1 MMNTHRNL
9 LALTIAAALAL
20 SLTACSGG
28 GAGANVRPTPSPA
41 QPGTS
46 SNPTPPP
53 VTYTYP
59 EYSHLV
65 PTGALAAQQGT
76 ACSGHGCTG
85 AGVNVGILDSG
96 VDPNLA
102 DLQGRITWFK
112 SYITGG
118 IQSPNDTFGHGSVIA
133 QILGGSA
140 VSGFPGGVAP
150 DSNLYIAQIASSEN
164 NYLGYDAQAFQD
176 LIGQGVRIFNMSY
189 GPFDEV
195 TSSTSGPFYSNFFN
209 PLIQQS
215 NGLFVVAAMNQGNPQ
230 PSSLA
235 GLPYLDPAALA
246 NWIAVVNVNLTSSGQ
261 PDGLFAGAGGQDP
274 SNACGVAAQW
284 CISAPGEVQYL
295 PVPNFGNEGY
305 GTSFATAVVSGVAA
319 LVSQAYPW
327 MQGPQLQD
335 TILTTATPLGTGPY
349 PNATYGWGMVNAA
362 EAVQG
367 PAQFAFGAFDAN
379 LGSASST
386 FSNPIS
392 GTGSLD
398 LTGTTGTLTLTGANT
413 YSGGTSV
420 ASGNLW
426 LSGSVGSDVAISG
439 GSFGGPGTVN
449 GSVTNTGG
457 SLISQAPI
465 GGSGLTI
472 TGNYTANSAS
482 TTAIA
487 LGNPLT
493 VDGNASLAGILEILA
508 PATTYTPKSTE
519 TLMNY
524 GSETGTFGSQ
534 TYGAGVYWTV
544 SNLTYG
550 SKALTATVTASNV
563 AQASAL
569 LPGVSAVTLA
579 TAQGVQGA
587 LQQADGWS
595 AAQRA
600 AHAGF
605 LANAAQ
611 FMSARTAAQA
621 NASLASLSGEIYG
634 TTRLLEVQQALDT
647 DQTLADRVNAL
658 GQGTRPGV
666 WLQATGGSGTSAQT
680 GTATAHDDLGGVMAG
695 VDVPVARHIQIGAAL
710 GRSHLDATLD
720 GLAGRID
727 GALDTIAV
735 YGRMGGTQGLYLSGR
750 ASAGRLTENTE
761 RTALLGST
769 LQSLAS
775 NRRDRIDAGTLELGD
790 ARGHWTPYL
799 DLTGIRLHQAAF
811 TEQGASGFGL
821 TAPAQSH
828 TASYLTAGL
837 RYGTG
842 FDWTLGRSSLSGWL
856 AWQRLLSGANLGFTA
871 AFAGTPTATFTA
883 QGQDLAHNTLEGG
896 LDLDTRFNRTW
907 SGFLDL
913 GLARARGRDVSQ
925 IANVGLEARF

>member
-1 MMNTHRNL
+1 MNTHRNL
-9 LALTIAAALAL
+9 LALAIAAALAL

-28 GAGANVRPTPSPA
+28 GGGTNVRPNNPPPPSSTPAP
-41 QPGTS
+41 
-46 SNPTPPP
+46 PPP
-53 VTYTYP
+53 VTYSYP
-59 EYSHLV
+59 AYNHLV

-76 ACSGHGCTG
+76 ACDGTGCTG

-96 VDPNLA
+96 ADPNLA

-118 IQSPNDTFGHGSVIA
+118 SQSPNDTFGHGSVIA

-140 VSGFPGGVAP
+140 VAGFPGGVAP
-150 DSNLYIAQIASSEN
+150 DANLYIAQIASSEN
-164 NYLGYDAQAFQD
+164 NYLGYDAQAFDD
-176 LIGQGVRIFNMSY
+176 LIGQNVRIFNMSY

-209 PLIQQS
+209 PLIAQS

-235 GLPYLDPAALA
+235 GLPYLDPAAMN
-246 NWIAVVNVNLTSSGQ
+246 NWIAVVNVAIDSNGN
-261 PDGLFAGAGGQDP
+261 PAGLFAGSGGQDP
-274 SNACGVAAQW
+274 SNACGVAAAW

-295 PVPNFGNEGY
+295 TVPGFGNEGF
-305 GTSFATAVVSGVAA
+305 GTSFATAVVTGVAA
-319 LVSQAYPW
+319 LVQQAYPW
-327 MQGPQLQD
+327 MTGPNLQD

-349 PNATYGWGMVNAA
+349 PNATYGWGLVNAA
-362 EAVQG
+362 KAVQG
-367 PAQFAFGAFDAN
+367 PAQFAFGTFDAN
-379 LGSASST
+379 LGSD
-386 FSNPIS
+386 S
-392 GTGSLD
+392 GTFANAIGGTGGLD
-398 LTGTTGTLTLTGANT
+398 LTGSTGTLTLTGADT
-413 YSGGTSV
+413 YTGGTTV

-426 LSGSVGSDVAISG
+426 LSGSVASDVTLSG

-457 SLISQAPI
+457 TLISQAPV

-493 VDGNASLAGILEILA
+493 VDGSASLAGILEILA
-508 PATTYTPKSTE
+508 PATTYTPTSTE

-524 GSETGTFGSQ
+524 GSETGSFGSQ

-550 SKALTATVTASNV
+550 STALTATVTASNV

-587 LQQADGWS
+587 LQQADGWNT
-595 AAQRA
+595 AQRA

-634 TTRLLEVQQALDT
+634 TTRALEVQQALDT

-666 WLQATGGSGTSAQT
+666 WLQATGGSGTSTQT
-680 GTATAHDDLGGVMAG
+680 GTATAHDTLGGVMAG

-735 YGRMGGTQGLYLSGR
+735 YGRAGGTQGLYLSGR
-750 ASAGRLTENTE
+750 ISRGRLTANVE
-761 RTALLGST
+761 RTALLGNT
-769 LQSLAS
+769 IQSLAGA
-775 NRRDRIDAGTLELGD
+775 RTDTIDAGTLELGD
-790 ARGHWTPYL
+790 ALGHWTPYA
-799 DLTGIRLHQAAF
+799 DLTGIRLQQAAF

-828 TASYLTAGL
+828 TASYATFGL

-842 FDWTLGRSSLSGWL
+842 FAWALGRSSVSGWL
-856 AWQRLLSGANLGFTA
+856 AWQRLLSGANLGFSA
-871 AFAGTPTATFTA
+871 AFAATPTALFTA
-883 QGQDLAHNTLEGG
+883 QGQDLARNTLEGG
-896 LDLDTRFNRTW
+896 VDLDTRFNRTW

-913 GLARARGRDVSQ
+913 GLARARGSNVSK
-925 IANVGLEARF
+925 IANAGIEARF